1 MILVVYVMIGLF
13 DPIYT
18 RQALEAF
25 GEMSKALLPALVVVY
40 LLLCV
45 FNLTQGMQKK
55 LQTLTGKHSGVTGW
69 GVALLGGVLSHGPVY
84 AWYPLLGQLRQQGVR
99 PALLATFLYARSI
112 KLPWLP
118 LMIHYFGL
126 SYTVVFSFYI
136 MLFSPLNGYLTEF
149 LLADKSATSVSG
161 GAANE

>member
-1 MILVVYVMIGLF
+1 M
-13 DPIYT
+13 
-18 RQALEAF
+18 
-25 GEMSKALLPALVVVY
+25 
-40 LLLCV
+40 
-45 FNLTQGMQKK
+45 
-55 LQTLTGKHSGVTGW
+55 
-69 GVALLGGVLSHGPVY
+69 
-84 AWYPLLGQLRQQGVR
+84 R